1 MKLLNNEPLKGGTE
15 GRVSRMSEVC
25 WHCLRC
31 HWYCDDV
38 LEECRGQS
46 EPCHEF
52 KLCMEDIEKMQNK
65 FEDRLVNVNDVIEAV
80 DKHTREN
87 ETLDDDI
94 SVILEEVETAFDK
107 EKVIEELRSEAS
119 RWHESGVEFKD
130 ENEKGVAA
138 GFRFATHIVEKGG
151 IE

>member
-1 MKLLNNEPLKGGTE
+1 
-15 GRVSRMSEVC
+15 MSEVC

-80 DKHTREN
+80 DKHTRED
-87 ETLDDDI
+87 ETLDEDI
-94 SVILEEVETAFDK
+94 SVILEEVKTAFDK
-107 EKVIEELRSEAS
+107 EKVIEELDKFTGEECTLHECGIRSERCKPCIAKKAI
-119 RWHESGVEFKD
+119 E
-130 ENEKGVAA
+130 
-138 GFRFATHIVEKGG
+138 IVEKGG

>member
-1 MKLLNNEPLKGGTE
+1 MCGTE
-15 GRVSRMSEVC
+15 ERVSRMSEVC

-52 KLCMEDIEKMQNK
+52 KLCMEDIEKMKNK

-80 DKHTREN
+80 DKHTRED
-87 ETLDDDI
+87 ETLDEDI
-94 SVILEEVETAFDK
+94 SVILEEVKTAFDK
-107 EKVIEELRSEAS
+107 EKVIEELEYDKEMSAKYSTGLREQGHIEA
-119 RWHESGVEFKD
+119 FD
-130 ENEKGVAA
+130 EAIS
-138 GFRFATHIVEKGG
+138 IVKKGG
-151 IE
+151 INNVLS

>member
-1 MKLLNNEPLKGGTE
+1 MCGTE
-15 GRVSRMSEVC
+15 ERVSRMSEVC

-80 DKHTREN
+80 DKHTRED
-87 ETLDDDI
+87 ETLDEDI
-94 SVILEEVETAFDK
+94 SVILEEVKTAFDK
-107 EKVIEELRSEAS
+107 EEVIEELENLRAQYFITIANT
-119 RWHESGVEFKD
+119 GD
-130 ENEKGVAA
+130 EKL
-138 GFRFATHIVEKGG
+138 GFAYKYIWNALDHAIKIVEKGG
-151 IE
+151 IQ

>member
-1 MKLLNNEPLKGGTE
+1 MERE
-15 GRVSRMSEVC
+15 IC
-25 WHCLRC
+25 WHCLHC

-80 DKHTREN
+80 DKHTREDG
-87 ETLDDDI
+87 TLDEDI
-94 SVILEEVETAFDK
+94 SVILEEVKTAFDR
-107 EKVIEELRSEAS
+107 EKVIEKLKGEIELC
-119 RWHESGVEFKD
+119 V
-130 ENEKGVAA
+130 
-138 GFRFATHIVEKGG
+138 THPLFPGRYIKKNRAIEIVEKGE